1 MEPLTIGLL
10 GFAVLFMLLALGMPI
25 MAALGLVGFIGMC
38 LLYPLAGAIAK
49 MATVPFEVI
58 GNYNLGV
65 LPLLLMM
72 AMVTFESGFG
82 SDFFNLAAKLV
93 GHKRGGL
100 ATASIGASIAFGAC
114 CGTSL
119 ATSATVGLV
128 ALPEMKKYGY
138 DKGFAAGSVGAGG
151 TIASL
156 IPPSGMF
163 IIYGILTN
171 NSIGKLFAASLIP
184 AILTA
189 LSYVLVIFLTCRR
202 RPGVAPAGPRA
213 SFQEKINA
221 LKTCWEML
229 TLVII
234 VIGGMIYGLFTTT
247 EAAAV
252 GVFGSITLASF
263 RGRLT
268 WAKLWKAA
276 MDAVRTSG
284 MIYGI
289 IMGAYIFNYFC
300 AKTTLPEVAANW
312 VGGLHVTPWVIIAA
326 IVLIF
331 FLLGMVMEA
340 PSIQILTIPVF
351 YPVVVTTLGYD
362 PIWFGVVQVRMLEIS
377 LITPPLG
384 IVAYILSGLDKE
396 LSLADVFKGLTPFLL
411 MELVTLP
418 LFIFV
423 TPITLWLPRLLK

>member
-1 MEPLTIGLL
+1 
-10 GFAVLFMLLALGMPI
+10 
-25 MAALGLVGFIGMC
+25 
-38 LLYPLAGAIAK
+38 
-49 MATVPFEVI
+49 
-58 GNYNLGV
+58 
-65 LPLLLMM
+65 
-72 AMVTFESGFG
+72 
-82 SDFFNLAAKLV
+82 
-93 GHKRGGL
+93 
-100 ATASIGASIAFGAC
+100 
-114 CGTSL
+114 
-119 ATSATVGLV
+119 
-128 ALPEMKKYGY
+128 
-138 DKGFAAGSVGAGG
+138 
-151 TIASL
+151 
-156 IPPSGMF
+156 
-163 IIYGILTN
+163 
-171 NSIGKLFAASLIP
+171 
-184 AILTA
+184 
-189 LSYVLVIFLTCRR
+189 
-202 RPGVAPAGPRA
+202 
-213 SFQEKINA
+213 
-221 LKTCWEML
+221 
-229 TLVII
+229 
-234 VIGGMIYGLFTTT
+234 
-247 EAAAV
+247 
-252 GVFGSITLASF
+252 
-263 RGRLT
+263 
-268 WAKLWKAA
+268 

-300 AKTTLPEVAANW
+300 AKTTLPEVAASW
-312 VGGLHVTPWVIIAA
+312 VGGLHVTPWLIIAA